1 VLGPLILL
9 LISRVVIDY
18 VKVVIDDM
26 SCSLEHLVSIILLPC
41 QLAVPVISLMVLG
54 LINIVFLS
62 VSLTAEISTE
72 CGRMTRL

>member
-1 VLGPLILL
+1 MLGPLILL

-72 CGRMTRL
+72 CGCMTWL